1 MTSIMRLSLTMFS
14 LFSISY
20 LVTSVSAQGDPCME
34 APAGPDRAACY
45 AAQGNHSNAGGNHP
59 QGDPCMEAPA
69 GPDRAACYAAQG
81 NHSNAGGNHPQ
92 GNPNQHMNQGKPNP
106 GMGNCPSGTK
116 KDFNSDA
123 CIKVKKG
130 CPSGTKKDFN
140 SDACV
145 KE

>member
-59 QGDPCMEAPA
+59 QG
-69 GPDRAACYAAQG
+69 
-81 NHSNAGGNHPQ
+81 
-92 GNPNQHMNQGKPNP
+92 KPNP

-123 CIKVKKG
+123 CIKVEKG